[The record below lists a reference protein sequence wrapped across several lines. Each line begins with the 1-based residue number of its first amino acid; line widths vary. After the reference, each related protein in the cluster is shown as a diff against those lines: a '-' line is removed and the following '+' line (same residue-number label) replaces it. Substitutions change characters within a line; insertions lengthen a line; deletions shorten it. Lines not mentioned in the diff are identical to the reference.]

1 MWTEL
6 KNKMGF
12 ILWLVEGATVG
23 SKFIVCW
30 CVFQEELEYLCRV
43 YNLCFANT
51 DDDSAER

>member
-43 YNLCFANT
+43 YNLCFAST